1 MMMWKWPWVVWVLQ
15 GLSPSEAF
23 PHSPLSI
30 AEDDDYCFRRPL
42 QPYPKLNNITSK
54 VRLTSVQV
62 YVRHAQRD
70 EYTHH
75 SCFPK
80 GQQVN
85 YTKDCNRVHVD
96 YAIDEVAAVSGLKL
110 RKVFVDSEG
119 RETCETGQLLNG
131 AKDQM
136 TRVAH
141 WLRDAY
147 LADGASLSDVVN
159 LELISTDKSRTLG
172 SLYYLLSA
180 FLRPQDELPKTL
192 DVRVQDNAEDALG
205 LNYRDCPRVKA
216 LEGRFNTGRFVQT
229 QSHSDSYHS
238 CANLYTQLVGPVNF
252 DLSAA
257 NDCFLSQY
265 CSTSTYPPGVTV
277 TPSLFNCVT
286 NLRAERRFVEYGFK
300 GFSVADDDPSW
311 TPQDAV
317 EKCSLRVAPVV
328 RGLLSR
334 ARSKGKLYLIGTH
347 DTTVACL
354 LQALGGLWDG
364 HWPHYGET
372 VSVETYQSEQGRR
385 FFRILR
391 NHKIVNFPG
400 CPPAS
405 SFCPLSVLEGFI
417 TSDPVLASEAYRERR
432 CQEVADLADSSVS
445 PRPPGPSQG
454 RFFWLWT
461 IMTFVLGCLLGRLLT
476 TLKQQQVEAAVLEGS
491 YTRI

>member
-1 MMMWKWPWVVWVLQ
+1 MTTWPWVVWVLQ

-75 SCFPK
+75 NCFPK
-80 GQQVN
+80 GLQVN
-85 YTKDCNRVHVD
+85 YTKDCKRVHVD

-136 TRVAH
+136 ARVAH

-147 LADGASLSDVVN
+147 LPDGASLGEVVS

-216 LEGRFNTGRFVQT
+216 LEGRFNTGRFVRT

-238 CANLYTQLVGPVNF
+238 CANLYTQLVGPVKF

-277 TPSLFNCVT
+277 TPSLFDCVT

-334 ARSKGKLYLIGTH
+334 ARSNEKLYVIGTH

-372 VSVETYQSEQGRR
+372 VSVETYESEEGRR

-391 NHKIVNFPG
+391 NHKIVHFPG

-405 SFCPLSVLEGFI
+405 PLCPLSVLDGFI
-417 TSDPVLASEAYRERR
+417 ASDPVLASEAYRQRR
-432 CQEVADLADSSVS
+432 CQEVADLEDSAIS

-461 IMTFVLGCLLGRLLT
+461 ITTFVLGCLLGRLLT
-476 TLKQQQVEAAVLEGS
+476 TLKQQRVDAAVLEGS